1 MGITVTEQTHHAVYC
16 DPRSYAQGYALKEAF
31 WHSLQAA

>member
-1 MGITVTEQTHHAVYC
+1 MGITVTELTHHAG
-16 DPRSYAQGYALKEAF
+16 DSDSRSYAQGYALKEAF